1 MNPRKEL
8 KLYYVCHTI
17 HFSALR
23 CTRWHSFDAILA
35 VYKLD
40 HFMIVLIKTVGKSP
54 GVPET
59 FRDRWGQVIAEHNN
73 RLRARHQKL
82 EENYRNENPF
92 SLNLRQ

>member
-23 CTRWHSFDAILA
+23 CTRWHSFDANLA

-40 HFMIVLIKTVGKSP
+40 HFMIVQIKTLGKSP
-54 GVPET
+54 GLPDD
-59 FRDRWGQVIAEHNN
+59 FRDCWGKVNNVVEHNN
-73 RLRARHQKL
+73 RLCARHQKEIREMKIL
-82 EENYRNENPF
+82 F
-92 SLNLRQ
+92 L